1 MAGCGRGLDEP
12 PSLAVALVQLV
23 PGLGAGVAQ
32 GRHLV
37 EQRVVG
43 RLAEQ
48 RHQQGDAEASGALAL
63 HAHKQNERRED
74 GSERKRERERVS
86 FRLSRCEI
94 DLHFIF

>member
-1 MAGCGRGLDEP
+1 MGGRWEGWRVGWGRGVCLDEP
-12 PSLAVALVQLV
+12 PSLAVALVQRV

-48 RHQQGDAEASGALAL
+48 RHQQGNAEAGGALAL
-63 HAHKQNERRED
+63 HAHKQNERRKD
-74 GSERKRERERVS
+74 GSE
-86 FRLSRCEI
+86 
-94 DLHFIF
+94 

>member
-1 MAGCGRGLDEP
+1 MVNTLGGWQVESDGREAGGWGGGCLDEP
-12 PSLAVALVQLV
+12 PSLAVALVQQV

-48 RHQQGDAEASGALAL
+48 RHQQGNAEAGGALAL
-63 HAHKQNERRED
+63 HARTQAKRKKKGRE
-74 GSERKRERERVS
+74 
-86 FRLSRCEI
+86 
-94 DLHFIF
+94 